1 MACKKQTVPFA
12 GTPEQEAQLKA
23 VIAELKDQ
31 PGSLMPVMQKAQD
44 IYGYLPIEVQTM
56 ISVSYTHLYPGQ
68 RNRTEQFRR
77 GSDAA
82 VEQKRPHGR
91 QTDPLLPVFFAVFGL
106 IRPERRTGYCGSFP
120 GLPIMPP

>member
-44 IYGYLPIEVQTM
+44 TLAINFNMGCIEMQYG
-56 ISVSYTHLYPGQ
+56 
-68 RNRTEQFRR
+68 
-77 GSDAA
+77 
-82 VEQKRPHGR
+82 
-91 QTDPLLPVFFAVFGL
+91 
-106 IRPERRTGYCGSFP
+106 
-120 GLPIMPP
+120 